1 MKKTVTLAIAAAFC
15 STMAFAQSID
25 DQIITEYTA
34 KGFSRIDITSGVNQ
48 TKVEAIRG
56 RQKVAVVYDNTT
68 GRILQQD
75 VERVRSND
83 ETTPGVT
90 TGTGSSDFVDGSGNS
105 RDDDSNDNGTDD
117 SNDNGTDD
125 SNDNGTDDSNDNGTD
140 DSNDNGTDDSNDN
153 GTDDSNDNGTDDS
166 NDNGTDDNGT
176 DDSNDSDSNDSD
188 SNDSNDD

>member
-153 GTDDSNDNGTDDS
+153 GTDDNGTDDS
-166 NDNGTDDNGT
+166 NDN
-176 DDSNDSDSNDSD
+176 DSNDSDSNDSD